1 MPALL
6 NHDERMDIT
15 YRPIDPDRLSRMRAA
30 GEDEFGNPWQAR
42 TAKGWEP
49 LRCCLRTAEKG
60 AEIALIS
67 YSPWP
72 LPWSTPWAEAGPV
85 FVCDSACAGYTRTDR
100 YPVGLRGLHLQLNP
114 FDRSGGRAYRHIRF
128 VSPEEDPE
136 AAVRDVLAQPD
147 VAHLH
152 VRSATAQC
160 FTFEARPA

>member
-1 MPALL
+1 
-6 NHDERMDIT
+6 MDIR
-15 YRPIDPDRLSRMRAA
+15 YHPIDPDRLSRMRDA
-30 GEDEFGNPWQAR
+30 GADEFGNPWRAR

-49 LRCCLRTAEKG
+49 LRCCLRKAEKG
-60 AEIALIS
+60 ADIALIS

-85 FVCDSACAGYTRTDR
+85 FVCDRGCPGYARTDR
-100 YPVGLRGLHLQLNP
+100 YPDGLRGQHLQLNP
-114 FDRSGGRAYRHIRF
+114 FDHTGGRAYRQIRF

-136 AAVRDVLAQPD
+136 TAVRAVLAQPD
-147 VAHLH
+147 VTHLH